1 MTAAS
6 SQFIKGVTSGREVE
20 DLALPQV
27 AFIGRSNVG
36 KSSTIN
42 TLTGVKGLA
51 KTSSFPGRT
60 RQINV
65 FQVSGMK
72 GVGAFYLID
81 LPGYGYA
88 KVSKVERQQI
98 EGIINSYLFNPLI
111 NQKKVVLIID
121 AYVGPTDSDLEM
133 LDALLEHKNQVII
146 LANKID
152 KLKKSQLQKQLQS
165 IKETLHGQT
174 VIAFSAEEKIGLTE
188 LAQALA

>member
-1 MTAAS
+1 MNITSA
-6 SQFIKGVTSGREVE
+6 QFIKGVTDGREVE
-20 DLALPQV
+20 DLAFPQV

-42 TLTGVKGLA
+42 TLTRVKGLA

-65 FQVSGMK
+65 FLINNK
-72 GVGAFYLID
+72 FYLID

-88 KVSKVERQQI
+88 KVSKVDRAAI
-98 EGIINSYLFNPLI
+98 EEVINSYLFNPAI
-111 NQKKVVLIID
+111 MQKKVVLIID
-121 AYVGPTDSDLEM
+121 AFVGPTESDLEM
-133 LDALLEHKNQVII
+133 LDALLERTKDVVI

-152 KLKKSQLQKQLQS
+152 KVKKSHQKATLDK

-174 VIAFSAEEKIGLTE
+174 VIPFSAEEKIGVSEILS
-188 LAQALA
+188 LF

>member
-1 MTAAS
+1 MNITSA
-6 SQFIKGVTSGREVE
+6 QFIKGVTRGEDVG
-20 DLALPQV
+20 DLAFPQV

-42 TLTGVKGLA
+42 VLTKVKGLA

-65 FQVSGMK
+65 FLINNK
-72 GVGAFYLID
+72 FYLID

-88 KVSKVERQQI
+88 KVSKVARAEI
-98 EGIINSYLFNPLI
+98 EEVINSYLFNPILQ
-111 NQKKVVLIID
+111 QKKVVLIID

-133 LDALLEHKNQVII
+133 LDALLESKKDVII

-152 KLKKSQLQKQLQS
+152 KVKKSQQAATIQK
-165 IKETLHGQT
+165 IKEILHGQL
-174 VIAFSAEEKIGLTE
+174 VIPFSAEEKKGIPEVLE
-188 LAQALA
+188 LLGK

>member
-1 MTAAS
+1 MNIQNAT
-6 SQFIKGVTSGREVE
+6 FIKGVTRGSDLS

-42 TLTGVKGLA
+42 ALTKVKGLA

-65 FQVSGMK
+65 FSIDNK
-72 GVGAFYLID
+72 FYLVD

-88 KVSKVERQQI
+88 QVSKVDRAEI
-98 EGIINSYLFNPLI
+98 EEVINSYLFEPI
-111 NQKKVVLIID
+111 IQQRRVVLIID
-121 AYVGPTDSDLEM
+121 AFVGPTDSDLEM
-133 LDALLEHKNQVII
+133 LDALLEHRKDVII

-152 KLKKSQLQKQLQS
+152 KVKKSHQKATIDALR
-165 IKETLHGQT
+165 KTLHGQL
-174 VIAFSAEEKIGLTE
+174 VIPFSSEERIGINE
-188 LAQALA
+188 LLQEIQSSLK

>member
-1 MTAAS
+1 MNITSA
-6 SQFIKGVTSGREVE
+6 QFIKGVTDGQEVE
-20 DLALPQV
+20 DLAFPQV

-42 TLTGVKGLA
+42 ALTKVRGLA

-65 FQVSGMK
+65 FLINNK
-72 GVGAFYLID
+72 FYLID

-88 KVSKVERQQI
+88 KVSKVERAKI
-98 EGIINSYLFNPLI
+98 EEVINSYLFNPAI
-111 NQKKVVLIID
+111 PQRKVVLIID

-133 LDALLEHKNQVII
+133 LDALLEHKKDVII

-152 KLKKSQLQKQLQS
+152 KVKKSHQKAT
-165 IKETLHGQT
+165 IDTIRETLHGQR
-174 VIAFSAEEKIGLTE
+174 VIPFSSKEKTGITE
-188 LAQALA
+188 TLQAIA

>member
-1 MTAAS
+1 MSKSA
-6 SQFIKGVTSGREVE
+6 QFIKGVTHGDDVL
-20 DLALPQV
+20 DLELPQV

-65 FQVSGMK
+65 FLIDNK
-72 GVGAFYLID
+72 FYLID

-88 KVSKVERQQI
+88 KVSKVERAEI
-98 EGIINSYLFNPLI
+98 EEVINSYLFNEGLH
-111 NQKKVVLIID
+111 QKKVVLIID

-133 LDALLEHKNQVII
+133 LDALLEHKKDVVI

-152 KLKKSQLQKQLQS
+152 KVKKSQQQAQIQK

-174 VIAFSAEEKIGLTE
+174 VIAFSAEDKKGNSEVWEQIMK
-188 LAQALA
+188 

>member
-1 MTAAS
+1 MNINSA
-6 SQFIKGVTSGREVE
+6 QFIKGVTDGREVE
-20 DLALPQV
+20 NLEFPQV

-42 TLTGVKGLA
+42 TLTKVKGLA

-65 FQVSGMK
+65 FLINNK
-72 GVGAFYLID
+72 FYLVD

-98 EGIINSYLFNPLI
+98 EDVINSYLFNPLI
-111 NQKKVVLIID
+111 VQKKVVLIID
-121 AYVGPTDSDLEM
+121 AYVGPTESDLEM
-133 LDALLEHKNQVII
+133 LDALLEHGRSVVI

-152 KLKKSQLQKQLQS
+152 KVKKSHQKAT
-165 IKETLHGQT
+165 IDKIRETLHGQL
-174 VIAFSAEEKIGLTE
+174 VIPFSAEEKIGLNE
-188 LAQALA
+188 ILNEVFGA

>member
-1 MTAAS
+1 MNIRSAK
-6 SQFIKGVTSGREVE
+6 FIKGETRGAALA

-42 TLTGVKGLA
+42 ALTKVKGLA

-65 FQVSGMK
+65 FLIDNI
-72 GVGAFYLID
+72 FYLID

-88 KVSKVERQQI
+88 QVSKADRAEI
-98 EGIINSYLFNPLI
+98 EEVINSYLFDATLS
-111 NQKKVVLIID
+111 QAMVVLIID
-121 AYVGPTDSDLEM
+121 AFVGPTESDLEM
-133 LDALLEHKNQVII
+133 LDALLEHRKRVVI

-152 KLKKSQLQKQLQS
+152 KVKKSHQKKT
-165 IKETLHGQT
+165 IDDIRVTLHGQL
-174 VIAFSAEEKIGLTE
+174 VIPFSAEDKIGISEVLQE
-188 LAQALA
+188 IQSSLK